1 MFKNLICT
9 REIKH
14 KKLNYW
20 LAREYQI
27 DPIDFDFR
35 QDKNV

>member
-1 MFKNLICT
+1 MFKNIICT

-14 KKLNYW
+14 KKIEL
-20 LAREYQI
+20 LIREYQI